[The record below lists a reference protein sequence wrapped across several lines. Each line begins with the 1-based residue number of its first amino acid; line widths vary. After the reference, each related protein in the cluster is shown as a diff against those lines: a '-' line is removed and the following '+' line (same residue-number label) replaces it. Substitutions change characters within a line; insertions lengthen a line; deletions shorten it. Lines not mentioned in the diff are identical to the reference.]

1 LTFNFGYRSFIGTKD
16 AKSGVTM
23 RNFAAFVSLSSQATY
38 SRVSVANSFVRS
50 VQTGELPAP
59 WRDPEGP

>member
-1 LTFNFGYRSFIGTKD
+1 
-16 AKSGVTM
+16 M

-50 VQTGELPAP
+50 VLPGELPATLA
-59 WRDPEGP
+59 